1 MIIDCKSIA
10 QDIKDKIK
18 NIIAEDDYA
27 PILHIYQV
35 GDNPASNA
43 YIKGKLRDCEEVG
56 IEAELIKLSEE
67 ITEDGLNDKIQE
79 DYNYENV
86 DGIIVQLPLPK
97 HIDPKN
103 ICIPDELDIDGFNST
118 SPFQPC
124 TPLGVMKIF
133 DSIGYDLD
141 GKNVLVCGQSDIV
154 GRPLVDMLIGR
165 HCNVISVNS
174 TGSYMKN
181 TAYVTKLANDV
192 DLKNNCLNITHQI
205 SYVPGIGT
213 FVQEPKSESGKRK
226 IPLTDSAGESFERL
240 ICQREALNDPGPE
253 MDGYTSF
260 LFLKR
265 GTLSPKDKDSVKS
278 IIESMIG
285 AYHRETG
292 DTLPKTTPHTFRH
305 MFCTRLISAGMNV
318 KSVQYLMGHANIRMT
333 LDVYAEYNL
342 PVTVDDFLRIANG

>member
-1 MIIDCKSIA
+1 MIIDCRSIA

-35 GDNPASNA
+35 GDNLASNA
-43 YIKGKLRDCEEVG
+43 YIRGKLRDCEEVG
-56 IEAELIKLSEE
+56 IEAELIKLPEE

-103 ICIPDELDIDGFNST
+103 ICIPDELDVDGFNST

-133 DSIGYDLD
+133 DSIGYNLD

-154 GRPLVDMLIGR
+154 GCPLVDMLIKR

-174 TGSYMKN
+174 TGTPMKD
-181 TAYVTKLANDV
+181 TALEMRMVDV
-192 DLKNNCLNITHQI
+192 VI
-205 SYVPGIGT
+205 SAV
-213 FVQEPKSESGKRK
+213 GKRNFITTRGLDRVEVCIDVGINYDK
-226 IPLTDSAGESFERL
+226 NGKQHGDCADAVYEMENIKVTPRIGGVGIMTRAMLLYNVCVAKYGEEKMER
-240 ICQREALNDPGPE
+240 
-253 MDGYTSF
+253 
-260 LFLKR
+260 
-265 GTLSPKDKDSVKS
+265 V
-278 IIESMIG
+278 IE
-285 AYHRETG
+285 
-292 DTLPKTTPHTFRH
+292 
-305 MFCTRLISAGMNV
+305 
-318 KSVQYLMGHANIRMT
+318 
-333 LDVYAEYNL
+333 
-342 PVTVDDFLRIANG
+342 

>member
-1 MIIDCKSIA
+1 MIIDCRSIA

-35 GDNPASNA
+35 GDNLASNA
-43 YIKGKLRDCEEVG
+43 YIRGKLRDCEEVG
-56 IEAELIKLSEE
+56 IEAELIKLPEE

-103 ICIPDELDIDGFNST
+103 ICIPDELDVDGFNST

-133 DSIGYDLD
+133 DSIGYNLD

-154 GRPLVDMLIGR
+154 GRPLVDMLIKR

-174 TGSYMKN
+174 SGSFMKC
-181 TAYVTKLANDV
+181 TALAMDMVDV
-192 DLKNNCLNITHQI
+192 II
-205 SYVPGIGT
+205 SAV
-213 FVQEPKSESGKRK
+213 GKRNF
-226 IPLTDSAGESFERL
+226 ITPLGIDRVEVCIDVGINYDENGKQHGDCSDAVY
-240 ICQREALNDPGPE
+240 N
-253 MDGYTSF
+253 MDGIKVTPRIGGVGLMTRAMLLYNVCVA
-260 LFLKR
+260 KY
-265 GTLSPKDKDSVKS
+265 GEEKMEQV
-278 IIESMIG
+278 IE
-285 AYHRETG
+285 
-292 DTLPKTTPHTFRH
+292 
-305 MFCTRLISAGMNV
+305 
-318 KSVQYLMGHANIRMT
+318 
-333 LDVYAEYNL
+333 
-342 PVTVDDFLRIANG
+342 

>member
-35 GDNPASNA
+35 GDNLASNA
-43 YIKGKLRDCEEVG
+43 YIRGKLRDCEEVG
-56 IEAELIKLSEE
+56 IEAELIKLPEE

-86 DGIIVQLPLPK
+86 NGIIVQLPLPK

-103 ICIPDELDIDGFNST
+103 ICIPDELDVDGFNST

-133 DSIGYDLD
+133 DSIGYNLD

-154 GRPLVDMLIGR
+154 GRPLVDMLIKR

-174 TGSYMKN
+174 SGSFMKC
-181 TAYVTKLANDV
+181 TALAMDMVDV
-192 DLKNNCLNITHQI
+192 II
-205 SYVPGIGT
+205 SAV
-213 FVQEPKSESGKRK
+213 GKRNF
-226 IPLTDSAGESFERL
+226 ITPLGIDRVEVCIDVGINYDENGKQHGDCSDAVY
-240 ICQREALNDPGPE
+240 N
-253 MDGYTSF
+253 MDGIKVTPRIGGVGLMTRAMLLYNVCVA
-260 LFLKR
+260 KYGEEKMER
-265 GTLSPKDKDSVKS
+265 V
-278 IIESMIG
+278 IE
-285 AYHRETG
+285 
-292 DTLPKTTPHTFRH
+292 
-305 MFCTRLISAGMNV
+305 
-318 KSVQYLMGHANIRMT
+318 
-333 LDVYAEYNL
+333 
-342 PVTVDDFLRIANG
+342 

>member
-43 YIKGKLRDCEEVG
+43 YIRGKLRDCEEVG
-56 IEAELIKLSEE
+56 IEVELIKLPEE
-67 ITEDGLNDKIQE
+67 TTEDGLNDKIQE

-97 HIDPKN
+97 HINPKN
-103 ICIPDELDIDGFNST
+103 IYIPDELDVDGFNST

-141 GKNVLVCGQSDIV
+141 NKNVLVCGQSDIV
-154 GRPLVDMLIGR
+154 GRPLVDMLIKR

-174 TGSYMKN
+174 SGSFMKC
-181 TAYVTKLANDV
+181 TAFAMDMVDV
-192 DLKNNCLNITHQI
+192 II
-205 SYVPGIGT
+205 SAV
-213 FVQEPKSESGKRK
+213 GKRDF
-226 IPLTDSAGESFERL
+226 ITPLGLDRVEVCIDVGINYDENGKQHGDCADAVYGMEDIKVTPRIGGVGLMTRAMLLYNVCVAKYGEEKM
-240 ICQREALNDPGPE
+240 E
-253 MDGYTSF
+253 
-260 LFLKR
+260 K
-265 GTLSPKDKDSVKS
+265 V
-278 IIESMIG
+278 IE
-285 AYHRETG
+285 
-292 DTLPKTTPHTFRH
+292 
-305 MFCTRLISAGMNV
+305 
-318 KSVQYLMGHANIRMT
+318 
-333 LDVYAEYNL
+333 
-342 PVTVDDFLRIANG
+342 